1 MLSALFAFVPTGSF
15 AQSLEDHVA
24 VAAYPD
30 WVAPVAVP
38 QEAFEEA
45 AKLDVAYRLFETQR
59 RLTAD
64 QHDFFRRASIGL
76 NTPAGV
82 EGQSTFAVRFDP
94 AYEEVLLHELVIIRD
109 GSRID
114 KLDVS
119 AFDLY
124 RVETDRDRL
133 IYNGD
138 LEISYVIPDVRQ
150 GDVADPD
157 AWPAAAEVVVALHA
171 CGPAF
176 DAVVNQ
182 AMAASVPWVLAVPCC
197 YSSAIEFSDTARA
210 WADHLGV
217 AAQAHVRRRFVE
229 SLIDTERTLRLEAGG
244 YRVSVQA
251 FVPPAVTPHNLLWR
265 AQRVGPSRRSAEAE
279 ERRRRLVSGPQ

>member
-1 MLSALFAFVPTGSF
+1 MKYTPPPEILARLDEASVEQALRAFYVTRADSSLRPEEVKKIPQLAGILPALARTGPDPKLVDAAAGRAPVGLMAARLLGWSNVTVIEREPERADSARR
-15 AQSLEDHVA
+15 A
-24 VAAYPD
+24 VAR
-30 WVAPVAVP
+30 VP
-38 QEAFEEA
+38 
-45 AKLDVAYRLFETQR
+45 
-59 RLTAD
+59 
-64 QHDFFRRASIGL
+64 GL
-76 NTPAGV
+76 QV
-82 EGQSTFAVRFDP
+82 E
-94 AYEEVLLHELVIIRD
+94 
-109 GSRID
+109 
-114 KLDVS
+114 
-119 AFDLY
+119 
-124 RVETDRDRL
+124 
-133 IYNGD
+133 
-138 LEISYVIPDVRQ
+138 VRQ

-217 AAQAHVRRRFVE
+217 ASQAHVRRRFVE

-265 AQRVGPSRRSAEAE
+265 AHRVGPSRRSAEAE